1 MTSLTWNQIIDSSE
15 KPLSIPENVDGKSVL
30 KAALEYAACGWYVLP
45 INAGTKHPGSLV
57 GTDWPEKS
65 TRSEKEIRE
74 VFKFPNTAIAL
85 HVGRSGAIVFDV
97 DEPTNLSGLMM
108 RELFQ
113 THVPF
118 QSTRLTGDIRRGH
131 YLFKVPKN
139 VSYGNSLGSLG
150 SGWGDVRGHNAI
162 VVTSPS
168 QHAHPEGLYQWRRM
182 GQLPL
187 LPKSLSD
194 KLPLRTGGTS
204 SALNLGEARAFLIA
218 NNNENYREQLQ
229 FRLDYLRENPPQK
242 NNRHTAFQRFLC
254 AVLKDAAVGFYKAS
268 DALNETHLL
277 FNAMKPESE
286 QTPNEF
292 EGMVYWA
299 MGMVEAMTVAEKA
312 LYAYTNAPHL
322 DSQIMEWV
330 KKNVR

>member
-15 KPLSIPENVDGKSVL
+15 TPLSIPDGIEGKSVL
-30 KAALEYAACGWYVLP
+30 QAALAYAKCGWYVLP

-65 TRSEKEIRE
+65 TRNEKEIRE

-97 DEPTNLSGLMM
+97 DEPTQLSELLM

-113 THVPF
+113 TQVPF
-118 QSTRLTGDIRRGH
+118 QSTRLIGDIRRGH
-131 YLFKVPKN
+131 YFFKVPNN

-162 VVTSPS
+162 VVASPS
-168 QHAHPEGLYQWRRM
+168 QHAHSEGLYQWRRM

-292 EGMVYWA
+292 EAMVYWA
-299 MGMVEAMTVAEKA
+299 MGMVDAMTVAEKA
-312 LYAYTNAPHL
+312 LHAYKNAPHL

-330 KKNVR
+330 KKNAR